1 MIVFEKIR
9 WKNFLSTGNVFSEI
23 NLETARTNLIVGSN
37 GAGKST
43 ILDALTFSLFSRP
56 FRKISKSMLVN
67 SINEKDCVAEIEFRI
82 GKIEYKVIRGM
93 KPSKFEIYCNG
104 KAWDQDS
111 SQVEQQKNFEANV
124 LKMNYKSFTQIVV
137 LGSSTFVP
145 FMKLPGAQ
153 RRDIIEDILDIQVFS
168 TMNILLKDKMR
179 GNNEE
184 LRDIDYQL
192 DLLKDRIELQK
203 QHMFSLE
210 KKTQEEIDRK
220 QVKINEYKNTE
231 LQGAE
236 EVSVFTEQICKLNK
250 EMQEYSKS
258 TEKLSKL
265 NTYLIKL
272 THKLNTCKKEHK
284 FFEDNHVCPTCTQE
298 LSEEFRNEKIEAG
311 QSKVD
316 EMNIGYEDLEKAIS
330 DEQER
335 FNKFTELS
343 TEVNNINT
351 TISQTNFKLLTI
363 RKQIDSLQDEIKE
376 LEGSTPDK
384 KAEYDKLQLLV
395 SNKKESSKQHA
406 DLKKDRDVLTTA
418 GQLLKDNGIKTR
430 IIKTYLPTMNK
441 LINDF
446 LQRMEFYVNFTLDEN
461 FDEIIKSRYRDVFS
475 YDSFSEGEKARI
487 DIALLLTWR
496 SIAKLKNSVDTNL
509 LILDEIFDG
518 SLDQSGTSDL
528 GWILRNFDES
538 TKVYVIS
545 HKQGLDDKFDRT
557 ITVNK
562 DKNYSNLEETVH
574 EVSHPLVG

>member
-23 NLETARTNLIVGSN
+23 DLETARTNLIVGSN

-43 ILDALTFSLFSRP
+43 ILDALTFSLFARP

-82 GKIEYKVIRGM
+82 GKIQYKVIRGM

-104 KAWDQDS
+104 QAWNQDS
-111 SQVEQQKNFEANV
+111 SQLEQQKNFEANV

-145 FMKLPGAQ
+145 FMKLPGGQ
-153 RRDIIEDILDIQVFS
+153 RREIIEDILDIQVFS
-168 TMNILLKDKMR
+168 TMNVLLKDKMR

-210 KKTQEEIDRK
+210 KKTQEDIDRK
-220 QVKINEYKNTE
+220 KEKINEYKNTE

-236 EVSVFTEQICKLNK
+236 EVTILTEQICKLNK

-284 FFEDNHVCPTCTQE
+284 FFESNHVCPTCTQE
-298 LSEEFRNEKIEAG
+298 LSEEFRNEKLEAG
-311 QSKVD
+311 KTKVD
-316 EMNIGYEDLEKAIS
+316 EMNIGYEDLQKAIT
-330 DEQER
+330 DEQKR
-335 FNKFTELS
+335 YDKFTELS

-351 TISQTNFKLLTI
+351 TISQTNFQLLTI
-363 RKQIDSLQDEIKE
+363 RKQIESLQDEIKE

-528 GWILRNFDES
+528 GWILRNFDEN
-538 TKVYVIS
+538 TKVFVIS

-562 DKNYSNLEETVH
+562 DKNYSTIEETVH
-574 EVSHPLVG
+574 EVTHALVG

>member
-23 NLETARTNLIVGSN
+23 DLETARTNLIVGSN

-236 EVSVFTEQICKLNK
+236 DVSILTDQIGKLNK
-250 EMQEYSKS
+250 EMQEYQQSS
-258 TEKLSKL
+258 QKLSKL

-298 LSEEFRNEKIEAG
+298 LSEEFRNEKLEAG

-363 RKQIDSLQDEIKE
+363 RKQIESLQEEIKE
-376 LEGSTPDK
+376 LEGSNPDK

-395 SNKKESSKQHA
+395 SNKKDYSKQHA
-406 DLKKDRDVLTTA
+406 ALKKDRDVLTTA

-562 DKNYSNLEETVH
+562 DKNYSNIEETVH

>member
-1 MIVFEKIR
+1 MIIFEKIR

-23 NLETARTNLIVGSN
+23 DLEASRTNLIVGNN

-43 ILDALTFSLFSRP
+43 ILDALTFSLFGKP
-56 FRKISKSMLVN
+56 FRKISKSMLIN
-67 SINEKDCVAEIEFRI
+67 SINEKDCLAEIEFRI
-82 GKIEYKVIRGM
+82 GKVEYKVVRGM
-93 KPSKFEIYCNG
+93 KPTKLEIYCNG
-104 KAWDQDS
+104 VLWDKES
-111 SQVEQQKNFEANV
+111 SVNEQQKNFENTV

-168 TMNILLKDKMR
+168 TMNVLLKDKMR
-179 GNNEE
+179 ENNVE

-192 DLLKDRIELQK
+192 DLLKDKIEIQK
-203 QHMFSLE
+203 QNMLSLQQR
-210 KKTQEEIDRK
+210 TQDEIDRK
-220 QVKINEYKNTE
+220 QEKVNEYKNIE

-236 EVSVFTEQICKLNK
+236 EVTILTEQIGKLNK
-250 EMQEYSKS
+250 EMLEYSKS
-258 TEKLSKL
+258 SEKLTKL

-272 THKLNTCKKEHK
+272 THKLNTCKKEHE
-284 FFEDNHVCPTCTQE
+284 FFESNHVCPTCTQE

-316 EMNIGYEDLEKAIS
+316 EMNVGYEDLQVAIK
-330 DEQER
+330 EEENR
-335 FNKFTELS
+335 FAKFTELS

-351 TISQTNFKLLTI
+351 TISQTNFQLMTI
-363 RKQIDSLQDEIKE
+363 RKQVESLQDEIKE
-376 LEGSTPDK
+376 LAGDNIDK
-384 KAEYDKLQLLV
+384 KAEYQKLQLLIN
-395 SNKKESSKQHA
+395 SKKDLGKQHA
-406 DLKKDRDVLTTA
+406 ALKEDRDVLTTA

-461 FDEIIKSRYRDVFS
+461 FEEIIKSRYRDIFS

-528 GWILRNFDES
+528 GWILRNFDEK
-538 TKVYVIS
+538 TKVFVIS
-545 HKQGLDDKFDRT
+545 HKQGMDDKFDRT
-557 ITVNK
+557 ITVEKN
-562 DKNYSNLEETVH
+562 KNYSTLVETVN
-574 EVSHPLVG
+574 EVTHGLVG

>member
-23 NLETARTNLIVGSN
+23 DLETARTNLIVGSN

-43 ILDALTFSLFSRP
+43 ILDALTFSLFARP

-82 GKIEYKVIRGM
+82 GKIEYKVVRGM

-104 KAWDQDS
+104 QAWNQDS
-111 SQVEQQKNFEANV
+111 SQLEQQKNFEANV

-145 FMKLPGAQ
+145 FMKLPGGQ
-153 RRDIIEDILDIQVFS
+153 RREIIEDILDIQVFS
-168 TMNILLKDKMR
+168 TMNVLLKDKMR

-220 QVKINEYKNTE
+220 KEKINEYKNTE

-236 EVSVFTEQICKLNK
+236 EVTILTEQICKLNK
-250 EMQEYSKS
+250 EMQDYSKS
-258 TEKLSKL
+258 SEKLSKL

-272 THKLNTCKKEHK
+272 THKMNTCKKENK
-284 FFEDNHVCPTCTQE
+284 FFESNYVCPTCTQE
-298 LSEEFRNEKIEAG
+298 LSEEFRNEKLKEG
-311 QSKVD
+311 KTKVN
-316 EMNIGYEDLEKAIS
+316 EMNIGFEDLQKAID
-330 DEQER
+330 DEQKR
-335 FNKFTELS
+335 FDKFTELS

-351 TISQTNFKLLTI
+351 TISQTNFQLLTI
-363 RKQIDSLQDEIKE
+363 RKQIESIQDEIKE

-395 SNKKESSKQHA
+395 SNKKELGKQHA

-528 GWILRNFDES
+528 GWILRNFDEN
-538 TKVYVIS
+538 TKVFVIS

-562 DKNYSNLEETVH
+562 DKNYSTIEETVH
-574 EVSHPLVG
+574 EVTHALVG

>member
-1 MIVFEKIR
+1 MIIFEKIR

-23 NLETARTNLIVGSN
+23 DLTSARTNLIVGSN

-43 ILDALTFSLFSRP
+43 ILDALTFSLFGKP
-56 FRKISKSMLVN
+56 FRKISKSMLIN
-67 SINEKDCVAEIEFRI
+67 SINEKDCIAEIEFRI
-82 GKIEYKVIRGM
+82 GKMEYKVVRGM
-93 KPSKFEIYCNG
+93 KPTKLEIYCNG
-104 KAWDQDS
+104 QAWNQQS
-111 SQVEQQKNFEANV
+111 SVNEQQKIFENTV
-124 LKMNYKSFTQIVV
+124 LKMNFKSFTQIVV

-145 FMKLPGAQ
+145 FMKLPSPQ

-168 TMNILLKDKMR
+168 TMNVLLKDKMKE
-179 GNNEE
+179 NNVE

-192 DLLKDRIELQK
+192 DLLKDKIEIQK
-203 QHMFSLE
+203 QNMLSLQQR
-210 KKTQEEIDRK
+210 TQEEIDRK
-220 QVKINEYKNTE
+220 LDKVKEYKKTE
-231 LQGAE
+231 EQGVE
-236 EVSVFTEQICKLNK
+236 EVSILTQQIGKLNE

-258 TEKLSKL
+258 NAKLQKL

-298 LSEEFRNEKIEAG
+298 LSEEFRNEKLEAG
-311 QSKVD
+311 QTKVD
-316 EMNIGYEDLEKAIS
+316 EMNVGYDDLQKAIS
-330 DEQER
+330 EEQER
-335 FNKFTELS
+335 FSKFTELS

-351 TISQTNFKLLTI
+351 TISQTNFQLTTI
-363 RKQIDSLQDEIKE
+363 RKQIDDLNDEVKE
-376 LEGSTPDK
+376 LEGNNIDK
-384 KAEYDKLQLLV
+384 KAELNKLQLLV
-395 SNKKESSKQHA
+395 NSKKEFSKQHA
-406 DLKKDRDVLTTA
+406 DLKEDRDVLTTA

-461 FDEIIKSRYRDVFS
+461 FEEIIKSRYRDVFS

-528 GWILRNFDES
+528 GWILRNFDEN

-545 HKQGLDDKFDRT
+545 HKQNLDDKFDRT
-557 ITVNK
+557 ITVEK
-562 DKNYSNLEETVH
+562 SKNYSTLEETVN
-574 EVSHPLVG
+574 EVSHALVG

>member
-9 WKNFLSTGNVFSEI
+9 WKNFLSTGKVFSEI
-23 NLETARTNLIVGSN
+23 DLETARTNLIVGSN

-43 ILDALTFSLFSRP
+43 ILDALTFSLFARP

-82 GKIEYKVIRGM
+82 GKIEYKVVRGM

-104 KAWDQDS
+104 QAWNQDS
-111 SQVEQQKNFEANV
+111 SQLEQQKNFEANV

-145 FMKLPGAQ
+145 FMKLPGGQ
-153 RRDIIEDILDIQVFS
+153 RREIIEDILDIQVFS
-168 TMNILLKDKMR
+168 TMNVLLKDKMR

-220 QVKINEYKNTE
+220 KEKINEYKNTE

-236 EVSVFTEQICKLNK
+236 EVTILTEQICKLNK
-250 EMQEYSKS
+250 EMQDYSKS
-258 TEKLSKL
+258 SEKLSKL

-272 THKLNTCKKEHK
+272 THKMNTCKKENK
-284 FFEDNHVCPTCTQE
+284 FFESNYVCPTCTQE
-298 LSEEFRNEKIEAG
+298 LSEEFRNEKLEEG
-311 QSKVD
+311 KTKVN
-316 EMNIGYEDLEKAIS
+316 EMKIGFEDLQKAIG
-330 DEQER
+330 DEQKR
-335 FNKFTELS
+335 FDKFTELS

-351 TISQTNFKLLTI
+351 TISQTNFQLLTI
-363 RKQIDSLQDEIKE
+363 RKQIESIQDEIKE

-384 KAEYDKLQLLV
+384 KAEYDKLQSLV
-395 SNKKESSKQHA
+395 SNKKEYSKQHA

-528 GWILRNFDES
+528 GWILRNFDEN
-538 TKVYVIS
+538 TKVFVIS

-562 DKNYSNLEETVH
+562 DKNYSTIEETVH
-574 EVSHPLVG
+574 EVTHALVG

>member
-1 MIVFEKIR
+1 MIIFEKIR

-23 NLETARTNLIVGSN
+23 DLESNRTNLIVGSN

-43 ILDALTFSLFSRP
+43 ILDALTFSLFGKP
-56 FRKISKSMLVN
+56 FRKISKGSLIN
-67 SINEKDCVAEIEFRI
+67 SINEKDCMVEIEFRI
-82 GKIEYKVIRGM
+82 GKLEYKVVRGI
-93 KPSKFEIYCNG
+93 KPNKLEIYCNG
-104 KAWDQDS
+104 QLWNQES
-111 SQVEQQKNFEANV
+111 TLVEQQKNFEANV

-168 TMNILLKDKMR
+168 TMNVLLKDKMR
-179 GNNEE
+179 ENNEE
-184 LRDIDYQL
+184 IRDVDYQL
-192 DLLKDRIELQK
+192 DLLKDKIEMQK
-203 QHMFSLE
+203 QNMLNLQQR
-210 KKTQEEIDRK
+210 TQEEIDRK
-220 QVKINEYKNTE
+220 QEKVNEYKKTE

-236 EVSVFTEQICKLNK
+236 DVAILTQQIGNLNE
-250 EMQEYSKS
+250 EMQEYQTAS
-258 TEKLSKL
+258 EKIKKL
-265 NTYLIKL
+265 NTYMIKL
-272 THKLNTCKKEHK
+272 THKLNTCKKEHE
-284 FFEDNHVCPTCTQE
+284 FFEKNQVCPTCTQE
-298 LSEEFRNEKIEAG
+298 LSDELRKEKIITGKAK
-311 QSKVD
+311 SD
-316 EMNIGYEDLEKAIS
+316 ELLTGYNDILKAIS
-330 DEQER
+330 EEEVR
-335 FNKFTELS
+335 FNKFSQLS

-351 TISQTNFKLLTI
+351 TIAQTNFQLMTI
-363 RKQIDSLQDEIKE
+363 RNQVESLQEEIKE
-376 LEGSTPDK
+376 LEGDNVDK
-384 KAEYDKLQLLV
+384 KAEYEKLQLLV
-395 SNKKESSKQHA
+395 NS
-406 DLKKDRDVLTTA
+406 KKDLGKQYATLKQDKDVLTTA

-461 FDEIIKSRYRDVFS
+461 FEEKIKSRYRDVFS

-538 TKVYVIS
+538 TKVFVIS

-557 ITVNK
+557 ISVEK
-562 DKNYSNLEETVH
+562 VKNYSTITETVN
-574 EVSHPLVG
+574 EVTHGLVG